1 MLICLPLVLP
11 IAEGFGM
18 NLIWFGIVTIV
29 AVEIGLLT
37 PPFGLS
43 VYVVKSTLND
53 PRVSL
58 GEIFKG
64 SAPFV
69 VMMLIVLAL
78 LVAFPQL
85 SLMLLK

>member
-1 MLICLPLVLP
+1 
-11 IAEGFGM
+11 M

-29 AVEIGLLT
+29 AGEIGLLT

-43 VYVVKSTLND
+43 VYVVKNTLND
-53 PRVSL
+53 ARISL

-69 VMMLIVLAL
+69 IMMCIVLAL
-78 LVAFPQL
+78 LVVFPQL
-85 SLMLLK
+85 GLVLLK

>member
-11 IAEGFGM
+11 IAGGFGM
-18 NLIWFGIVTIV
+18 DLIWFGIITIV

-43 VYVVKSTLND
+43 VYVVKSTLNN
-53 PRVSL
+53 PRISL

-64 SAPFV
+64 TAPFV
-69 VMMLIVLAL
+69 GMMVFVLVLLI
-78 LVAFPQL
+78 AFPKL
-85 SLMLLK
+85 TLILVR